1 MNAPKFPF
9 RQVTALVLLMA
20 LTVVCAMAGQWQLRR
35 GAEREALSAA
45 MQAGSQAPPITLDA
59 TTQDG
64 PDWHAARVRGH
75 WLGNFTVLL
84 DNRNLK
90 GQPGLWVATPLR
102 LQDDPRLAILILRG
116 WIPRPLP
123 TEALPDLTPPAGLVE
138 VHGTLLHRVPRLFDL
153 GALTGREADPP
164 RFAMDGAP
172 PRVQNLALSDLAQ
185 ASGLTLLP
193 VILEQ
198 APVENSNL
206 RQEWPGPSLDAS
218 QNYGY
223 ALQWFSFAAIA
234 LSAALILAWRTW
246 IRPRRRDPDSVHKDH
261 SAS

>member
-1 MNAPKFPF
+1 ILHQVHQGGGQAGHDAQEQQDDHDPHGSLQTGTAGTSPNQRDACRPKPGLSQMNAPKFPF

-123 TEALPDLTPPAGLVE
+123 DRKST
-138 VHGTLLHRVPRLFDL
+138 RL
-153 GALTGREADPP
+153 
-164 RFAMDGAP
+164 
-172 PRVQNLALSDLAQ
+172 
-185 ASGLTLLP
+185 
-193 VILEQ
+193 
-198 APVENSNL
+198 NS
-206 RQEWPGPSLDAS
+206 SHVK
-218 QNYGY
+218 
-223 ALQWFSFAAIA
+223 I
-234 LSAALILAWRTW
+234 
-246 IRPRRRDPDSVHKDH
+246 
-261 SAS
+261 